1 MIGKDTLVV
10 VKDAWKSQEQMH
22 LDTYFNIIDR
32 DLVTLCANRVN
43 AEEGDSDFLTYDVYA
58 KDSNGQYQQTET
70 GSFLDFLAKRGI
82 EIIPIEKED
91 ELNYANN
98 FLAVG
103 KREIVMVA
111 GQSLALQKALREHNV
126 DVTWA
131 YLDNLTRG
139 YGAAHCM
146 TQVVRRVH
154 DDSGATANEDVH
166 KLSNLQVIGGVG
178 QLQISSD
185 EPQQVYLYDLNGR
198 LVENQFVSSRA
209 TISLEAGCYLVKA
222 ANNSS
227 ALKVIVR

>member
-1 MIGKDTLVV
+1 M
-10 VKDAWKSQEQMH
+10 
-22 LDTYFNIIDR
+22 
-32 DLVTLCANRVN
+32 
-43 AEEGDSDFLTYDVYA
+43 
-58 KDSNGQYQQTET
+58 
-70 GSFLDFLAKRGI
+70 
-82 EIIPIEKED
+82 
-91 ELNYANN
+91 NYANN

-111 GQSLALQKALREHNV
+111 GQSLELQKALREHGV

-154 DDSGATANEDVH
+154 DDSGATANEAVH

-185 EPQQVYLYDLNGR
+185 EPQQVYLYDLNGIW
-198 LVENQFVSSRA
+198 SRRQI
-209 TISLEAGCYLVKA
+209 TLPRSK
-222 ANNSS
+222 
-227 ALKVIVR
+227 